1 MGIGFTRTGW
11 ARVTCPRFSRL
22 SGGCL
27 RFGFP
32 AEGLLLAACVAV
44 LLTASGLHVS
54 DDLAYVD
61 GLWVCV
67 AAAA

>member
-1 MGIGFTRTGW
+1 MKH
-11 ARVTCPRFSRL
+11 S
-22 SGGCL
+22 L